1 LTTCQGCN
9 AKIKGYHHIPGVVY
23 AGPDEPS
30 KFCDNCG
37 EPYPWTSAKLQAA
50 IALAGELE
58 TLSPEERETLQKSLP
73 DILRDTPQTTVAA
86 TRFKK
91 LAAKARDKS
100 TALIWD
106 LIKDIASEAAKK
118 IILGQ

>member
-1 LTTCQGCN
+1 V
-9 AKIKGYHHIPGVVY
+9 KIKGYHHIPGVVY
-23 AGPDEPS
+23 AGSDVPS

-37 EPYPWTSAKLQAA
+37 KSYPWTSAKLQAA
-50 IALAGELE
+50 IELAGELE
-58 TLSPEERETLQKSLP
+58 TLSSEERETLQKSLP

-106 LIKDIASEAAKK
+106 LIKDVASEAAKK